1 MVARDVLYVQ
11 GDGVSPSQVALE
23 DRSWVGAML
32 AGNIFDTVTAG
43 IGARGRAHG
52 ILAADALAVSAPG
65 TNNKAVRVGPGMASV
80 RGSAAGQNGCY
91 IIGNDANDDSVILDN
106 RPTVTNSRKDLIIAR
121 VRDNTYGITG
131 DDWILDKITGTP
143 GNPSVAPSVPAGS
156 AILVLARI
164 DIPFGANPFTVSS
177 NWIVDL
183 RPHARAMGG
192 ITPVQTIAD
201 YPAPQD
207 FDCAWE
213 ISTSTLKMRGGGAW
227 FTIGRDL
234 DVNWT
239 SVTPN
244 WNSTVTL
251 GAGGSQYLRYIAL
264 GKTITGVAGF
274 TLGTGGALTGSLV
287 LDLVDSGLPAP
298 NPLGVTG
305 ARYLAGGRMFDAS
318 GVNFWSVAADINASN
333 AHIENFATQGNAV
346 WGPSAPVTWA
356 VNDQLRIFFNY
367 DAD

>member
-1 MVARDVLYVQ
+1 VAARDVLYVQ
-11 GDGVSPSQVALE
+11 GDGVSPSQSALE

-52 ILAADALAVSAPG
+52 ILAADALAVTTTGAA
-65 TNNKAVRVGPGMASV
+65 NKGVVVAPGMASV
-80 RGSAAGQNGCY
+80 RGTFAGQDGCY
-91 IIGNDANDDSVILDN
+91 IVGNDANVTLTLADRSAA
-106 RPTVTNSRKDLIIAR
+106 TNSRRDLIVAQ
-121 VRDNTYGITG
+121 VRDATYSGASN
-131 DDWILDKITGTP
+131 DWQMAIVQGTAAVSP
-143 GNPSVAPSVPAGS
+143 VDPTVPAS
-156 AILVLARI
+156 SIVLARVT
-164 DIPFGANPFTVSS
+164 IPPGANPFNTTGM
-177 NWIVDL
+177 ITDL

-192 ITPVQTIAD
+192 ITPVQTVAD

-244 WNSTVTL
+244 WNGSFTL
-251 GAGGSQYLRYIAL
+251 GNGTHYLRYIAL

-274 TLGTGGALTGSLV
+274 ERGTTSSQSGNLR
-287 LDLVDSGLPAP
+287 LDLVASGLPAP
-298 NPLGVTG
+298 KAIGVTG
-305 ARYLAGGRMFDAS
+305 ARYLAGGRAFDS
-318 GVNFWSVAADINASN
+318 SPFGFWSVAADVNASN
-333 AHIENFATQGNAV
+333 GLIENFATQGNAV
-346 WGPSAPVTWA
+346 WSPTQPFTWTTG
-356 VNDQLRIFFNY
+356 DQLRIFFNY
-367 DAD
+367 DAA

>member
-1 MVARDVLYVQ
+1 VVARDVLYVQ
-11 GDGVSPSQVALE
+11 GDGVSPFQVALE

-52 ILAADALAVSAPG
+52 ILAADALAVTTTGAS
-65 TNNKAVRVGPGMASV
+65 NKGSVVAPGMASV
-80 RGSAAGQNGCY
+80 RGTFTGQNGCY
-91 IIGNDANDDSVILDN
+91 IVGNDANVTLTHADRHATLN
-106 RPTVTNSRKDLIIAR
+106 RRDLIVAQVRDATYSGASNDWQLAIVQGANAASAVDPTV
-121 VRDNTYGITG
+121 
-131 DDWILDKITGTP
+131 
-143 GNPSVAPSVPAGS
+143 PAS
-156 AILVLARI
+156 SLVLARVV
-164 DIPFGANPFTVSS
+164 IPGGANPFSTSTM
-177 NWIVDL
+177 ITDL

-274 TLGTGGALTGSLV
+274 TLGTGGALTGGLV
-287 LDLVDSGLPAP
+287 LDLIDSGLPAP

-333 AHIENFATQGNAV
+333 GLIENFATQGNAV
-346 WGPSAPVTWA
+346 WGPTAPVTWA
-356 VNDQLRIFFNY
+356 VNDQLRVFFNY